1 MASIQSQLILNDRM
15 SGVLGNISKAMGNLL
30 NNFEA
35 VNVASGNAVNLTNLE
50 ATRSSILSANKAIE
64 EMQGNV
70 NAAGNSQNRFN
81 DNMRNGSGAADGMLQ
96 KVKQIAAT
104 VAAAAGVKQIVG
116 LSDEM
121 AGAKARLS
129 LIVDDGGSVQELQNK
144 IFASAQSSRAS
155 YTEVMQSVSKL
166 GLLAGKA
173 FSGNDEMIKFAEL
186 MNKNFVIAG
195 ASASEQ
201 TNAMYQLNQAM
212 ASGRLQGDE
221 YRSIIE
227 NAPLLATA
235 LEDYMKNA
243 GVSGTLKEWA
253 GEGLLTAEV
262 IKNALFAS
270 ADDVEKRFKAMPK
283 TWGQVWTSMK
293 NRAVKAFEPLLA
305 KINEVANTPE
315 FESMVDGLLRAFHSL
330 AAVIGWVFELI
341 VNVGSAIHDNW
352 AWLEPV
358 VWGLTAAV
366 GAYALALLGTKIAN
380 GLVAIS
386 EGKKAVAQAIASKAT
401 FTATLAQE
409 GFNIALAACPLV
421 WIILL
426 IGGLIVLLYT
436 LVGAT
441 NKAEGTAMS
450 ATELI
455 FGTLITVLAL
465 LVNVIIGAW
474 NMIMGFVVTIHNVI
488 ADVANFLGS
497 VFTDPIGAI
506 CRLFV
511 GLADFVLG
519 ILQAIAS
526 AIDAIFGSSLSGAV
540 QGWRDGMNG
549 WTEKTFGTGNVLVQ
563 KWNQENFK
571 AKPVSYDNSFSDGVA
586 FGKSIDEKFKGI
598 DKINIKDALGGL
610 PPNLPSDIS
619 ATADNTGRSADA
631 LKSTEEDL
639 RYLRDV
645 AEQEVINRFTT
656 AEIKVEMVNNNS
668 IASDTDIDGLIG
680 NLVTGVEEAMSMS
693 AEGVHV

>member
-1 MASIQSQLILNDRM
+1 
-15 SGVLGNISKAMGNLL
+15 
-30 NNFEA
+30 
-35 VNVASGNAVNLTNLE
+35 
-50 ATRSSILSANKAIE
+50 
-64 EMQGNV
+64 
-70 NAAGNSQNRFN
+70 
-81 DNMRNGSGAADGMLQ
+81 
-96 KVKQIAAT
+96 
-104 VAAAAGVKQIVG
+104 G

-610 PPNLPSDIS
+610 PSNMPSDIS

>member
-50 ATRSSILSANKAIE
+50 ATRSAILSANKAIE

-81 DNMRNGSGAADGMLQ
+81 DNLRNGSGAADGMLQ

-104 VAAAAGVKQIVG
+104 VAAAAGVKQIIG

-610 PPNLPSDIS
+610 PSNMPSDIS

>member
-81 DNMRNGSGAADGMLQ
+81 DNMRSGSGAADGMLQ

-610 PPNLPSDIS
+610 PPNLPADIS